1 MENRNPMEY
10 KPVFPLLMSMAI
22 PPMISMLIQSLY
34 NIIDSIFVSQLGEEA
49 LTAVSL
55 IFPLQNLSLAIS
67 CGIGIAMN
75 AFIARHLGAKDD
87 KKASYYATQ
96 GIVMSLAHSL
106 LFLII
111 GLFFIRPF
119 LNMFTTNQ
127 NVIDYGMQ
135 YGMIVVSL
143 VIGQFIHL
151 AIEKM
156 FQATGNMM
164 MPMIMQIFGAVVN
177 IVLDPILIFGY
188 FGLPAF
194 GVAGAAIATVIGQ
207 FSSASLAFILFR
219 KYNTHLHISFKKF
232 RVDLGIFDSPW
243 VGFENF
249 EFFFTTSDAWR
260 VVRNT
265 LGMNFLF
272 ILFTTVFSVLFAV
285 MMYRLRG
292 RRLVKTYQTITLMP
306 SFLSWVVVGYM
317 VYALLMPGP
326 SGLINQI
333 IMLFGGEP
341 IDWYSQSGYWPVIL
355 LVVKLWHG
363 VGYNSLFYYASLMGI
378 DKEYFEAAQLDGAT
392 KSQELRYIILPFL
405 KPIIIVMTL
414 LNIGNIFRADFG
426 LFFNVPR
433 NVGAL
438 YPTTDVVDTYVYR
451 ALTQLGDVGMS
462 AAVGL
467 VQSLVGFVLILVTN
481 LIVRKIDPESA
492 LF

>member
-87 KKASYYATQ
+87 NKASYYATQ

-127 NVIDYGMQ
+127 NVINYGMQ

-164 MPMIMQIFGAVVN
+164 MPMIMQIFGAVIN
-177 IVLDPILIFGY
+177 IILDPILIFGY

-207 FSSASLAFILFR
+207 FSAASLAFVLFK

-232 RVDLGIFDSPW
+232 RVDFHVISQLYSIAIPSSVMMCLP
-243 VGFENF
+243 
-249 EFFFTTSDAWR
+249 
-260 VVRNT
+260 
-265 LGMNFLF
+265 
-272 ILFTTVFSVLFAV
+272 SVLVSLLNGILSSISQSAV
-285 MMYRLRG
+285 AFFGVYYKL
-292 RRLVKTYQTITLMP
+292 QTFIYMPTSGIVQGMRPLM
-306 SFLSWVVVGYM
+306 SYNYGAKLKERMHQILKV
-317 VYALLMPGP
+317 
-326 SGLINQI
+326 SGLVIAAILGAGTLLFFIVPNVLLSLFNASSG
-333 IMLFGGEP
+333 MLEIGETGLRILSLSFIVSSFGVLMSGVFEALGLGK
-341 IDWYSQSGYWPVIL
+341 YSLIVSLLRQLLITVPLAYIL
-355 LVVKLWHG
+355 LNV
-363 VGYNSLFYYASLMGI
+363 MGI
-378 DKEYFEAAQLDGAT
+378 EGIWLSFVIAEAIASIVA
-392 KSQELRYIILPFL
+392 YI
-405 KPIIIVMTL
+405 
-414 LNIGNIFRADFG
+414 
-426 LFFNVPR
+426 
-433 NVGAL
+433 L
-438 YPTTDVVDTYVYR
+438 YHKKFKT
-451 ALTQLGDVGMS
+451 
-462 AAVGL
+462 
-467 VQSLVGFVLILVTN
+467 I
-481 LIVRKIDPESA
+481 
-492 LF
+492 

>member
-87 KKASYYATQ
+87 NKASYYATQ

-127 NVIDYGMQ
+127 NVINYGMQ

-164 MPMIMQIFGAVVN
+164 MPMIMQIFGAVINIFFKSFSVN
-177 IVLDPILIFGY
+177 PQRLKLSFFILPSQIIHTLRAASF
-188 FGLPAF
+188 
-194 GVAGAAIATVIGQ
+194 AGAIFISDGVTGCL
-207 FSSASLAFILFR
+207 SALS
-219 KYNTHLHISFKKF
+219 
-232 RVDLGIFDSPW
+232 
-243 VGFENF
+243 
-249 EFFFTTSDAWR
+249 
-260 VVRNT
+260 
-265 LGMNFLF
+265 
-272 ILFTTVFSVLFAV
+272 
-285 MMYRLRG
+285 
-292 RRLVKTYQTITLMP
+292 ITLSLP
-306 SFLSWVVVGYM
+306 VVSTIAYFTSF
-317 VYALLMPGP
+317 
-326 SGLINQI
+326 
-333 IMLFGGEP
+333 
-341 IDWYSQSGYWPVIL
+341 
-355 LVVKLWHG
+355 
-363 VGYNSLFYYASLMGI
+363 
-378 DKEYFEAAQLDGAT
+378 
-392 KSQELRYIILPFL
+392 
-405 KPIIIVMTL
+405 
-414 LNIGNIFRADFG
+414 
-426 LFFNVPR
+426 
-433 NVGAL
+433 
-438 YPTTDVVDTYVYR
+438 
-451 ALTQLGDVGMS
+451 MS
-462 AAVGL
+462 NT
-467 VQSLVGFVLILVTN
+467 SC
-481 LIVRKIDPESA
+481 
-492 LF
+492 

>member
-87 KKASYYATQ
+87 NKASYYATQ

-127 NVIDYGMQ
+127 NVINYGMQ

-164 MPMIMQIFGAVVN
+164 MPMIMQIFGAVIN
-177 IVLDPILIFGY
+177 IILDPILIFGY

-207 FSSASLAFILFR
+207 FSAASLAFVLFK

-232 RVDLGIFDSPW
+232 RVDFHVISQLYSIAIPSSVMMCLP
-243 VGFENF
+243 
-249 EFFFTTSDAWR
+249 
-260 VVRNT
+260 
-265 LGMNFLF
+265 
-272 ILFTTVFSVLFAV
+272 SVLVSLLNGILSSISQSAV
-285 MMYRLRG
+285 AFFGVYYKL
-292 RRLVKTYQTITLMP
+292 QTFIYMP
-306 SFLSWVVVGYM
+306 TSGIVQGDNLKERMHQILKV
-317 VYALLMPGP
+317 
-326 SGLINQI
+326 SGLVIAAI
-333 IMLFGGEP
+333 LGAGTLLFFIVP
-341 IDWYSQSGYWPVIL
+341 NVL
-355 LVVKLWHG
+355 L
-363 VGYNSLFYYASLMGI
+363 SLFNASSGMLEIGETGLRILSLSFIVSSFGVLMSGV
-378 DKEYFEAAQLDGAT
+378 FEALGLGKYSLTVSLLRQLLITVPLA
-392 KSQELRYIILPFL
+392 YI
-405 KPIIIVMTL
+405 L
-414 LNIGNIFRADFG
+414 LNIMGIEGIWLSFVIAEAIASI
-426 LFFNVPR
+426 V
-433 NVGAL
+433 AYIL
-438 YPTTDVVDTYVYR
+438 YHKKFKT
-451 ALTQLGDVGMS
+451 
-462 AAVGL
+462 
-467 VQSLVGFVLILVTN
+467 I
-481 LIVRKIDPESA
+481 
-492 LF
+492 

>member
-22 PPMISMLIQSLY
+22 QPMISMLIQSLY

-87 KKASYYATQ
+87 NKASYYATQ
-96 GIVMSLAHSL
+96 GIVMSFAHSL

-119 LNMFTTNQ
+119 LNMFTTSQ
-127 NVIDYGMQ
+127 NVINYGMQ

-164 MPMIMQIFGAVVN
+164 MPMIMQIFGAVIN
-177 IVLDPILIFGY
+177 IILDPILIFGY

-207 FSSASLAFILFR
+207 FSAASLAFVLFK

-232 RVDLGIFDSPW
+232 RVDFHVISQLYSIAIPSSVMMCLP
-243 VGFENF
+243 
-249 EFFFTTSDAWR
+249 
-260 VVRNT
+260 
-265 LGMNFLF
+265 
-272 ILFTTVFSVLFAV
+272 SVLVSLLNGILSSISQSAV
-285 MMYRLRG
+285 AFFGVYYKL
-292 RRLVKTYQTITLMP
+292 QTFMSYNYGAKLKERMHQILK
-306 SFLSWVVVGYM
+306 V
-317 VYALLMPGP
+317 
-326 SGLINQI
+326 SGLVIAAI
-333 IMLFGGEP
+333 LGAGTLLFFIVP
-341 IDWYSQSGYWPVIL
+341 NVL
-355 LVVKLWHG
+355 L
-363 VGYNSLFYYASLMGI
+363 SLFNASSGMLEIGETGLRILSLSFIVSSFGVLMSGV
-378 DKEYFEAAQLDGAT
+378 FEALGLGKYSLTVSLLRQLLITVPLA
-392 KSQELRYIILPFL
+392 YI
-405 KPIIIVMTL
+405 L
-414 LNIGNIFRADFG
+414 LNI
-426 LFFNVPR
+426 
-433 NVGAL
+433 
-438 YPTTDVVDTYVYR
+438 
-451 ALTQLGDVGMS
+451 
-462 AAVGL
+462 
-467 VQSLVGFVLILVTN
+467 
-481 LIVRKIDPESA
+481 
-492 LF
+492 

>member
-87 KKASYYATQ
+87 NKASYYATQ

-127 NVIDYGMQ
+127 NVINYGMQ

-164 MPMIMQIFGAVVN
+164 MPMIMQIFGAVIN
-177 IVLDPILIFGY
+177 IILDPILIFGY

-207 FSSASLAFILFR
+207 FSAASLAFVLFK

-232 RVDLGIFDSPW
+232 RVDFHVISQLYSIAIPSSVMMCLP
-243 VGFENF
+243 
-249 EFFFTTSDAWR
+249 
-260 VVRNT
+260 
-265 LGMNFLF
+265 
-272 ILFTTVFSVLFAV
+272 SVLVSLLNGILSSISQSAV
-285 MMYRLRG
+285 AFFGVYYKL
-292 RRLVKTYQTITLMP
+292 QTLM
-306 SFLSWVVVGYM
+306 SYNYGAKLKERMHQILKV
-317 VYALLMPGP
+317 
-326 SGLINQI
+326 SGLVIAAI
-333 IMLFGGEP
+333 LGAGTLLFFIVP
-341 IDWYSQSGYWPVIL
+341 NVL
-355 LVVKLWHG
+355 L
-363 VGYNSLFYYASLMGI
+363 SLFNASSGMLEIGETGLRILSLSFIVSSFGVLMSGV
-378 DKEYFEAAQLDGAT
+378 FEALGLGKYSLIVSLLRQLLITVPLA
-392 KSQELRYIILPFL
+392 YI
-405 KPIIIVMTL
+405 L
-414 LNIGNIFRADFG
+414 LNIMGIEGIWLSFVIAEAIASI
-426 LFFNVPR
+426 V
-433 NVGAL
+433 AYIL
-438 YPTTDVVDTYVYR
+438 YHKKFKT
-451 ALTQLGDVGMS
+451 
-462 AAVGL
+462 
-467 VQSLVGFVLILVTN
+467 I
-481 LIVRKIDPESA
+481 
-492 LF
+492 

>member
-87 KKASYYATQ
+87 NKASYYATQ

-127 NVIDYGMQ
+127 NVINYGMQ

-164 MPMIMQIFGAVVN
+164 MPMIMQIFGAVIN
-177 IVLDPILIFGY
+177 IILDPILIFGY

-207 FSSASLAFILFR
+207 FSAASLAFVLFK

-232 RVDLGIFDSPW
+232 RVDFHVISQLYSIAIPS
-243 VGFENF
+243 
-249 EFFFTTSDAWR
+249 S
-260 VVRNT
+260 
-265 LGMNFLF
+265 
-272 ILFTTVFSVLFAV
+272 V
-285 MMYRLRG
+285 MMCLPSI
-292 RRLVKTYQTITLMP
+292 LVSLLNGI
-306 SFLSWVVVGYM
+306 LS
-317 VYALLMPGP
+317 
-326 SGLINQI
+326 SI
-333 IMLFGGEP
+333 
-341 IDWYSQSGYWPVIL
+341 SQSAVAFFGVYYKLQTFIYMPTSGIVQGMRPLVIAAILGAGTLLFFIVPNVLLSLFNASSGMLEIGETGLRILSLSFIVSSFGVLMSGVFESLGLGKYSLTVSLLRQLLITVPLAYIL
-355 LVVKLWHG
+355 LNV
-363 VGYNSLFYYASLMGI
+363 MGI
-378 DKEYFEAAQLDGAT
+378 EGIWLSFVIAEAIASIVA
-392 KSQELRYIILPFL
+392 YI
-405 KPIIIVMTL
+405 
-414 LNIGNIFRADFG
+414 
-426 LFFNVPR
+426 
-433 NVGAL
+433 L
-438 YPTTDVVDTYVYR
+438 Y
-451 ALTQLGDVGMS
+451 
-462 AAVGL
+462 
-467 VQSLVGFVLILVTN
+467 
-481 LIVRKIDPESA
+481 RKKFKTI
-492 LF
+492 

>member
-87 KKASYYATQ
+87 NKASYYATQ

-127 NVIDYGMQ
+127 NVINYGMQ

-164 MPMIMQIFGAVVN
+164 IHTGTASSIDRMIRKIIGHCMN
-177 IVLDPILIFGY
+177 NES
-188 FGLPAF
+188 LP
-194 GVAGAAIATVIGQ
+194 
-207 FSSASLAFILFR
+207 
-219 KYNTHLHISFKKF
+219 
-232 RVDLGIFDSPW
+232 FDSLERYP
-243 VGFENF
+243 G
-249 EFFFTTSDAWR
+249 
-260 VVRNT
+260 RNH
-265 LGMNFLF
+265 
-272 ILFTTVFSVLFAV
+272 
-285 MMYRLRG
+285 
-292 RRLVKTYQTITLMP
+292 
-306 SFLSWVVVGYM
+306 
-317 VYALLMPGP
+317 
-326 SGLINQI
+326 GLI
-333 IMLFGGEP
+333 
-341 IDWYSQSGYWPVIL
+341 DC
-355 LVVKLWHG
+355 
-363 VGYNSLFYYASLMGI
+363 SLFPDL
-378 DKEYFEAAQLDGAT
+378 
-392 KSQELRYIILPFL
+392 
-405 KPIIIVMTL
+405 
-414 LNIGNIFRADFG
+414 
-426 LFFNVPR
+426 
-433 NVGAL
+433 
-438 YPTTDVVDTYVYR
+438 
-451 ALTQLGDVGMS
+451 
-462 AAVGL
+462 
-467 VQSLVGFVLILVTN
+467 
-481 LIVRKIDPESA
+481 
-492 LF
+492 

>member
-87 KKASYYATQ
+87 NKASYYATQ

-127 NVIDYGMQ
+127 NVINYGMQ

-164 MPMIMQIFGAVVN
+164 MPMIMQIFGAV
-177 IVLDPILIFGY
+177 
-188 FGLPAF
+188 
-194 GVAGAAIATVIGQ
+194 
-207 FSSASLAFILFR
+207 LFK

-232 RVDLGIFDSPW
+232 RVDFHVISQLYSIAIPSSVMMCLP
-243 VGFENF
+243 
-249 EFFFTTSDAWR
+249 
-260 VVRNT
+260 
-265 LGMNFLF
+265 
-272 ILFTTVFSVLFAV
+272 SVLVSLLNGILSSISQSAV
-285 MMYRLRG
+285 AFFGVYYKL
-292 RRLVKTYQTITLMP
+292 QTFIYMPTSGIVQGMRPLM
-306 SFLSWVVVGYM
+306 SYNYGAKLKERMHQILKV
-317 VYALLMPGP
+317 
-326 SGLINQI
+326 SGLVIAAI
-333 IMLFGGEP
+333 LGAGTLLFFIVP
-341 IDWYSQSGYWPVIL
+341 NVL
-355 LVVKLWHG
+355 L
-363 VGYNSLFYYASLMGI
+363 SLFNASSGMLEIGETGLRILSLSFIVSSFGVLMSGV
-378 DKEYFEAAQLDGAT
+378 FEALGLGKYSLIVSLLRQLLITVPLA
-392 KSQELRYIILPFL
+392 YI
-405 KPIIIVMTL
+405 L
-414 LNIGNIFRADFG
+414 LNIMGIEGIWLSFVIAEAIASI
-426 LFFNVPR
+426 V
-433 NVGAL
+433 AYIL
-438 YPTTDVVDTYVYR
+438 YHKKFKT
-451 ALTQLGDVGMS
+451 
-462 AAVGL
+462 
-467 VQSLVGFVLILVTN
+467 I
-481 LIVRKIDPESA
+481 
-492 LF
+492 

>member
-87 KKASYYATQ
+87 NKASYYATQ

-127 NVIDYGMQ
+127 NVINYGMQ

-164 MPMIMQIFGAVVN
+164 MPMIMQIFGAVIN
-177 IVLDPILIFGY
+177 IILDPILIFGY

-207 FSSASLAFILFR
+207 FSAASLAFVLFK

-232 RVDLGIFDSPW
+232 RVDFHVISQLYSIAIPSSVMMCLP
-243 VGFENF
+243 
-249 EFFFTTSDAWR
+249 
-260 VVRNT
+260 
-265 LGMNFLF
+265 
-272 ILFTTVFSVLFAV
+272 SVLV
-285 MMYRLRG
+285 SLLNGILSSISMPTSGIVQGMRP
-292 RRLVKTYQTITLMP
+292 LM
-306 SFLSWVVVGYM
+306 SYNYGAKLKERMHQILKV
-317 VYALLMPGP
+317 
-326 SGLINQI
+326 SGLVIAAI
-333 IMLFGGEP
+333 LGAGTLLFFIVP
-341 IDWYSQSGYWPVIL
+341 NVL
-355 LVVKLWHG
+355 L
-363 VGYNSLFYYASLMGI
+363 SLFNASSGMLEIGETGLRILSLSFIVSSFGVLMSGV
-378 DKEYFEAAQLDGAT
+378 FEALGLGKYSLIVSLLRQLLITVPLA
-392 KSQELRYIILPFL
+392 YI
-405 KPIIIVMTL
+405 L
-414 LNIGNIFRADFG
+414 LNIMGIEGIWLSFVIAEAIASI
-426 LFFNVPR
+426 V
-433 NVGAL
+433 AYIL
-438 YPTTDVVDTYVYR
+438 Y
-451 ALTQLGDVGMS
+451 
-462 AAVGL
+462 
-467 VQSLVGFVLILVTN
+467 
-481 LIVRKIDPESA
+481 RKKFKTI
-492 LF
+492 